1 MNKHSFTSYFE
12 KFASRATQATGSST
26 AFLLALATIIIW
38 VITGPI
44 FGYSDTWQLVINTG
58 TTIITF
64 LMVFLI
70 QKSQNKDS
78 LAMQIKL
85 NELIAVN
92 TKASNR
98 LLNVE
103 DLTEAEL
110 HALHRFFGKLVE
122 KAKTEANL
130 SESHSVEEAE
140 DIHEDKIEA
149 LKQRQAT
156 RRKERL
162 ARQASLSTNEKK
174 SGQLQAGRKKTDSK
188 DL

>member
-1 MNKHSFTSYFE
+1 MNTNKFTQFFE
-12 KFASRATQATGSST
+12 KFASKATQKTGSSG
-26 AFLLALATIIIW
+26 AFLIALLTVVVW
-38 VITGPI
+38 VITGPL

-92 TKASNR
+92 QKASNR

-103 DLTEAEL
+103 DLTEADL
-110 HALHRFFGKLVE
+110 HALHQFFGKLAE
-122 KAKTEANL
+122 KAKTEDSL

-149 LKQRQAT
+149 LKERQA
-156 RRKERL
+156 E
-162 ARQASLSTNEKK
+162 
-174 SGQLQAGRKKTDSK
+174 RKKEK
-188 DL
+188 QAHKEQKKAAKV

>member
-1 MNKHSFTSYFE
+1 MKTNKFSRFFE
-12 KFASRATQATGSST
+12 RFASRSTQATGSST
-26 AFLLALATIIIW
+26 AFLLALLTIILW
-38 VITGPI
+38 LITGPI
-44 FGYSDTWQLVINTG
+44 FGFSDTWQLIINTG

-92 TKASNR
+92 RKASNR

-110 HALHRFFGKLVE
+110 HALHDFFGRLAE
-122 KAKTEANL
+122 RAKAEASL
-130 SESHSVEEAE
+130 SESHSVEDAE
-140 DIHEDKIEA
+140 EIHEEKVEEMH
-149 LKQRQAT
+149 KRRQSRAH
-156 RRKERL
+156 ERTSEPNG
-162 ARQASLSTNEKK
+162 AS
-174 SGQLQAGRKKTDSK
+174 A
-188 DL
+188 